1 MMHGREVHTLVE
13 YAGLGRRIAEENRRD
28 GGAVL
33 QHRTERGAD
42 PDRDRA
48 ADDRNA
54 TEEIDGEIDQVHRA
68 ALARGTAVD
77 LAIELGE
84 HRAQIAALADVVSV
98 RAMGADDVVF
108 QTQAPAHAGGHR
120 LLADA
125 EMRGAAHVPFRV
137 ERLDALLDA
146 ANLQHG
152 AVKREAL
159 VPRQHRR
166 LVSDRYGRAKIG
178 GEVR

>member
-1 MMHGREVHTLVE
+1 MQGCEIHALVE
-13 YAGLGRRIAEENRRD
+13 NARLGRGVAEENHRD
-28 GGAVL
+28 CGAIL
-33 QHRTERGAD
+33 QHRSERGSDA
-42 PDRDRA
+42 DRDRA

-54 TEEIDGEIDQVHRA
+54 AEEIDGEIDEVHRA
-68 ALARGTAVD
+68 PLARGTAVD
-77 LAIELGE
+77 LAIKLGE

-137 ERLDALLDA
+137 QRLDPLLDPTD
-146 ANLQHG
+146 LQHR
-152 AVKREAL
+152 AVEREAL
-159 VPRQHRR
+159 VARDDRR
-166 LVSDRYGRAKIG
+166 LIPIDSAGRRSG
-178 GEVR
+178 TR